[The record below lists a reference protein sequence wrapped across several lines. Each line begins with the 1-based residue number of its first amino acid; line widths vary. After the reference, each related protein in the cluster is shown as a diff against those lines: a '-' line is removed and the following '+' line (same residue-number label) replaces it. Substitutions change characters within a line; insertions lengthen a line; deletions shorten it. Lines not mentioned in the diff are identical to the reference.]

1 MFDLKGRRA
10 LVTGTTGAIGGA
22 IAKALHSRGA
32 EVVLSGTRKEQLEDL
47 QRELKERVCVI
58 PCNLSQTEEIEA
70 LFSKAEEQ
78 MGPIDILVNN
88 AGVTRDNLM
97 MRMKDEEWQTVIDIN
112 LSACFRLCRAAVK
125 SMMKRRYGRIINI
138 SSVVGVAGNPGQ
150 ANYCA
155 AKAGLIGL
163 SKALA
168 QEVASR
174 GITVNCIAPG
184 FITSAMTDALSETVK
199 NKILS
204 GIPLARMG
212 RADEIA
218 SAAVFLASQE
228 ADYVTGQTFHING
241 GMVMV

>member
-1 MFDLKGRRA
+1 MFDLKGCRA

-32 EVVLSGTRKEQLEDL
+32 EVVLSGTRKEQLEEL

-97 MRMKDEEWQTVIDIN
+97 MRMKDEEWQTVIDVN

-228 ADYVTGQTFHING
+228 ADYITGQTFHING